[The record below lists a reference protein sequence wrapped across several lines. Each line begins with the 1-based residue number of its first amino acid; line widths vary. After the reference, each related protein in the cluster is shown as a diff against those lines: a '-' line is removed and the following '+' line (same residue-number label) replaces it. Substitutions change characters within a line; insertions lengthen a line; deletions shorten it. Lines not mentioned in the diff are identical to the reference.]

1 MATGGTFL
9 PTGDQRTYY
18 RAVRRATTLL
28 NSEATS
34 AQILGAL
41 IRSTARAMQSGASLL
56 LLDSAR
62 KKLIHHYSWGVPKAY
77 LQKGILDAD
86 RSLGEV
92 VSKEPV
98 FIADVTAD
106 SRIQYPELAAKSGIV
121 SVLAVP
127 LMIQGRAAG
136 SIRIYTR
143 QRIEFSKQDVNFVT
157 TMANLAATVI
167 IKATLSQER
176 GGAAIPEGEAERT
189 AMRTARTINFAHE
202 SEEEFS
208 RILDFYN
215 IEWAYE
221 PRAFPLRWEGDRVA
235 EMFTPDFYLPRLDL
249 YVELTTLKQSL
260 VTEKNRKLRRLR
272 ELYPDVKIT
281 LLYKKDF
288 DRLLAKYGH
297 GPLAQAR
304 GHGVDQVLY
313 SSDEIQLRVRE
324 LAEQISRDYAKLR
337 PVMVGVLRG
346 VFCFMADLV
355 RQMAIPAEVEF
366 MAISY
371 YSENGS
377 TVKIT
382 KDMDLNIAGRHVI
395 MVEDIVDTGLT
406 LNYMLT
412 YLKARNPASLKVCAL
427 LDKRVRRII
436 DVTLDYVGFEVP
448 DRFVVGYGL
457 DYREEYRNL
466 PFIGILE
473 PEKAPRRSANARKT
487 GKKESPR

>member
-1 MATGGTFL
+1 L

-18 RAVRRATTLL
+18 KALRRSAALL

-34 AQILGAL
+34 AQTLGAL
-41 IRSTARAMQSGASLL
+41 IRNAARAMQSGASLL
-56 LLDSAR
+56 LLDSTG

-77 LQKGILDAD
+77 LQKGVLDAD
-86 RSLGEV
+86 RSLAEV
-92 VSKEPV
+92 VTREPV
-98 FIADVTAD
+98 VIADVTAD

-127 LMIQGRAAG
+127 LLVQGAVAG
-136 SIRIYTR
+136 SFRVYSR
-143 QRIEFSKQDVNFVT
+143 QRTEFSRQDINFVT
-157 TMANLAATVI
+157 AMSNLAALAIT
-167 IKATLSQER
+167 KAGLSQAKD
-176 GGAAIPEGEAERT
+176 GAAEVETGPGALR
-189 AMRTARTINFAHE
+189 AARAVSFAHE
-202 SEEEFS
+202 SEEEFT

-215 IEWAYE
+215 IEWVYE
-221 PRAFPLRWEGDRVA
+221 PRTFPLRWEGERVS
-235 EMFTPDFYLPRLDL
+235 EMFTPDFYLPALDL
-249 YVELTTLKQSL
+249 YVELTTMKQSL

-272 ELYPDVKIT
+272 ELYPDIKIT

-313 SSDEIQLRVRE
+313 SSAEIQSRVRE
-324 LAEQISRDYAKLR
+324 LAEQISRDYFSLC

-355 RQMAIPAEVEF
+355 RQIAIPVEVEF

-406 LNYMLT
+406 LNYMLN
-412 YLKARNPASLKVCAL
+412 YLKAKNPASLKVCAL
-427 LDKRVRRII
+427 LDKRVRRIA
-436 DVTLDYVGFEVP
+436 DVPLSYVGFEVP
-448 DRFVVGYGL
+448 DKFMVGYGL

-473 PEKAPRRSANARKT
+473 QENVL
-487 GKKESPR
+487 